1 MYRAAVW
8 SVWSWMRWGFSR
20 RWTVASGRG
29 VVPAIDTAL
38 HRNAVFW
45 MDFILTRPRAW
56 VLRLLKIVHRWC
68 RSALLLTTGL
78 LSPVVRP
85 LGVYS
90 RVGATCHGSGGAA
103 RGLVMAWAK
112 ALWNWS
118 MTLDASAGG
127 ASAAGD

>member
-1 MYRAAVW
+1 M
-8 SVWSWMRWGFSR
+8 
-20 RWTVASGRG
+20 ASGWG

-45 MDFILTRPRAW
+45 TDFNLTRPRAW
-56 VLRLLKIVHRWC
+56 VLRLVKMFQRRC
-68 RSALLLTTGL
+68 MYALLTVAL
-78 LSPVVRP
+78 LFLVVRP
-85 LGVYS
+85 LGVCS
-90 RVGATCHGSGGAA
+90 RVGATCHGSGTGAA
-103 RGLVMAWAK
+103 RGLVMAWVK